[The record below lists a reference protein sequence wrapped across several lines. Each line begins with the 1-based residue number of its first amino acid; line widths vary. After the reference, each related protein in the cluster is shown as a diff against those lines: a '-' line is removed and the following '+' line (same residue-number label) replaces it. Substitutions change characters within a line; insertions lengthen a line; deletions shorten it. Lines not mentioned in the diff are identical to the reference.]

1 MTTAPTPPRP
11 PQPAPGPALGPHPRD
26 AGAGP
31 GGPPSAPIR
40 LPRGVDP
47 IALLTVVRIT
57 VARQNRGLRRLVLA
71 AMFALPIVFAVLI
84 RRYQTPYR
92 PASVEGSLIFGLIFP
107 ALVPLAALLL
117 ASGMVQDDVEEQT
130 LTYLLIRPIPRWAIY
145 IAKLAG
151 TVLVSWVRAAIF
163 TIGTLVAVYWGNE
176 RLMGLVLRERAVI
189 VAALLALALSAYSA
203 IFGGLSLWVRRT
215 LVVGAIYIV
224 GFEMIFGSIDFV
236 IRELTVIYYIRVLA
250 VRWLDLSGADWS
262 IDPATAV
269 SASTCVIV
277 LLGITFVFSAIGAI
291 TFNSREF
298 RVKTP
303 EGN

>member
-1 MTTAPTPPRP
+1 M
-11 PQPAPGPALGPHPRD
+11 
-26 AGAGP
+26 
-31 GGPPSAPIR
+31 
-40 LPRGVDP
+40 
-47 IALLTVVRIT
+47 VRIT
-57 VARQNRGLRRLVLA
+57 VARQNRGLRLLVLA
-71 AMFALPIVFAVLI
+71 ALFALPIVFAVLI

-107 ALVPLAALLL
+107 ALVPLTALLL

-145 IAKLAG
+145 LAKLAG
-151 TVLVSWVRAAIF
+151 TVLVSWARSVIF
-163 TIGTLVAVYWGNE
+163 TIGTLVAVYWGQE
-176 RLMGLVLRERAVI
+176 RLMGAVLRDRSLI
-189 VAALLALALSAYSA
+189 VAALLGLALSTYSA
-203 IFGGLSLWVRRT
+203 IFGAMSLWVRRT

-269 SASTCVIV
+269 SAFNLHDRAPRHQLR
-277 LLGITFVFSAIGAI
+277 LLGAGGDHASTPSSSASRRRRGTERSPGDQITRRIAGPGRRTRAG
-291 TFNSREF
+291 SR
-298 RVKTP
+298 
-303 EGN
+303 GS

>member
-11 PQPAPGPALGPHPRD
+11 SDPAPGPQPPEAAPRPV
-26 AGAGP
+26 A
-31 GGPPSAPIR
+31 PSAAPIR
-40 LPRGVDP
+40 LRRGIDP
-47 IALLTVVRIT
+47 VALLTVVRIT
-57 VARQNRGLRRLVLA
+57 VARQNRGLRLLVLA
-71 AMFALPIVFAVLI
+71 ALFALPIVFAVLI

-107 ALVPLAALLL
+107 ALVPLTALLL

-145 IAKLAG
+145 LAKLAG
-151 TVLVSWVRAAIF
+151 TVLVSWARSAIF
-163 TIGTLVAVYWGNE
+163 TIGMLVTVYWGQE
-176 RLMGLVLRERAVI
+176 RLMGEVLRNRSLI
-189 VAALLALALSAYSA
+189 VAALLGLALSTYSA
-203 IFGGLSLWVRRT
+203 IFGAMSLWVRRT

-236 IRELTVIYYIRVLA
+236 IRELTVIYYVRVLA

-277 LLGITFVFSAIGAI
+277 LLGITFVFSALGAI
-291 TFNSREF
+291 TFSTLEF

>member
-11 PQPAPGPALGPHPRD
+11 SDPAPGPQPPEAAPRPV
-26 AGAGP
+26 A
-31 GGPPSAPIR
+31 PSAAPIR
-40 LPRGVDP
+40 LRRGIDP
-47 IALLTVVRIT
+47 VALLTVVRIT
-57 VARQNRGLRRLVLA
+57 VARQNRGLRLLVLA
-71 AMFALPIVFAVLI
+71 ALFALPIVFAVLI

-107 ALVPLAALLL
+107 ALVPLTALLL

-145 IAKLAG
+145 LAKLAG
-151 TVLVSWVRAAIF
+151 TVLVSWARSAIF
-163 TIGTLVAVYWGNE
+163 TIGTLVAVYWGQE
-176 RLMGLVLRERAVI
+176 RLMGEVLRNRSLI
-189 VAALLALALSAYSA
+189 VAALLGLALSTYSA
-203 IFGGLSLWVRRT
+203 IFGAMSLWVRRT

-236 IRELTVIYYIRVLA
+236 IRELTVIYYVRVLA

-277 LLGITFVFSAIGAI
+277 LLGITFVFSALGAI
-291 TFNSREF
+291 TFSTLEF

>member
-11 PQPAPGPALGPHPRD
+11 SDPREAAPRL
-26 AGAGP
+26 
-31 GGPPSAPIR
+31 GGPSPAPIR
-40 LPRGVDP
+40 LPRGIDP
-47 IALLTVVRIT
+47 VALLTVVRIT
-57 VARQNRGLRRLVLA
+57 VARQNRGLRLLVLA
-71 AMFALPIVFAVLI
+71 ALFALPIVFAVLI

-92 PASVEGSLIFGLIFP
+92 PASVEGSLLFGLIFP
-107 ALVPLAALLL
+107 ALVPLTALLL

-145 IAKLAG
+145 LAKLAG
-151 TVLVSWVRAAIF
+151 TVLVSWARSAIF
-163 TIGTLVAVYWGNE
+163 TIGTLVAVYWGQE
-176 RLMGLVLRERAVI
+176 RLMGEVLRTRSLI
-189 VAALLALALSAYSA
+189 VAALLGLALSAYSA
-203 IFGGLSLWVRRT
+203 IFGAMSLWVRRT

-236 IRELTVIYYIRVLA
+236 IRELTVIYYVRVLA

-277 LLGITFVFSAIGAI
+277 LLGITFVFSALGAI
-291 TFNSREF
+291 TFNTLEF

>member
-1 MTTAPTPPRP
+1 MTTAPTPSRP
-11 PQPAPGPALGPHPRD
+11 SDPAPGLQPREAVPLPA
-26 AGAGP
+26 A
-31 GGPPSAPIR
+31 PSAAPIR
-40 LPRGVDP
+40 LPRGIDP
-47 IALLTVVRIT
+47 VALLTVVRIT
-57 VARQNRGLRRLVLA
+57 VARQNRGLRLLVLA
-71 AMFALPIVFAVLI
+71 ALFALPIVFAVLI

-92 PASVEGSLIFGLIFP
+92 PASVEGSLLFGLIFP
-107 ALVPLAALLL
+107 ALVPLTALLL

-145 IAKLAG
+145 LAKLAG
-151 TVLVSWVRAAIF
+151 TVLVSWARSAIF
-163 TIGTLVAVYWGNE
+163 TIGMLVAVYWGQE
-176 RLMGLVLRERAVI
+176 RLMGEVLRSRSLI
-189 VAALLALALSAYSA
+189 VAALLGLALSAYSA
-203 IFGGLSLWVRRT
+203 IFGAMSLWVRRT

-236 IRELTVIYYIRVLA
+236 IRELTVIYYVRVLA

-277 LLGITFVFSAIGAI
+277 LLGISFVFSALGAI
-291 TFNSREF
+291 TFNTLEF

>member
-1 MTTAPTPPRP
+1 MTTAPTPPLPSDPREAAPRP
-11 PQPAPGPALGPHPRD
+11 VGPSLAPV
-26 AGAGP
+26 
-31 GGPPSAPIR
+31 R
-40 LPRGVDP
+40 LPRGIDP
-47 IALLTVVRIT
+47 VALLTVVRIT
-57 VARQNRGLRRLVLA
+57 VARQNRGLRLLVLA
-71 AMFALPIVFAVLI
+71 ALFALPIVFAVLI

-92 PASVEGSLIFGLIFP
+92 PAQVEASLLFGLIFP
-107 ALVPLAALLL
+107 ALVPLTSLLL

-145 IAKLAG
+145 VAKLKG
-151 TVLVSWVRAAIF
+151 TVLVSWVRSAIF
-163 TIGTLVAVYWGNE
+163 TIGTMVAVYWGQD
-176 RLMGLVLRERAVI
+176 RLMGAVLRDRAMI
-189 VAALLALALSAYSA
+189 VAALLGLALSAYSA
-203 IFGGLSLWVRRT
+203 IFGAMSLWVRRT
-215 LVVGAIYIV
+215 LVVGAIFIV

-236 IRELTVIYYIRVLA
+236 IRELTVIYYVRVLA

-262 IDPATAV
+262 IDPETAV

-277 LLGITFVFSAIGAI
+277 LLGITFAFSALGAV

>member
-1 MTTAPTPPRP
+1 MTTAPTPSRP
-11 PQPAPGPALGPHPRD
+11 SDPAPGLQPREAVPLPA
-26 AGAGP
+26 A
-31 GGPPSAPIR
+31 PSAAPIR
-40 LPRGVDP
+40 LPRGIDP
-47 IALLTVVRIT
+47 VALLTVVRIT
-57 VARQNRGLRRLVLA
+57 VARQNRGLRLLVLA
-71 AMFALPIVFAVLI
+71 ALFALPIVFAVLI

-92 PASVEGSLIFGLIFP
+92 PASVEGSLLFGLIFP
-107 ALVPLAALLL
+107 ALVPLTALLL

-145 IAKLAG
+145 LAKLAG
-151 TVLVSWVRAAIF
+151 TVLVSWARSAIF
-163 TIGTLVAVYWGNE
+163 TIGMLVAVYWGQE
-176 RLMGLVLRERAVI
+176 RLMGEVLRSRSLI
-189 VAALLALALSAYSA
+189 VAALLGLALSAYSA
-203 IFGGLSLWVRRT
+203 IFGAMSLWVRRT

-236 IRELTVIYYIRVLA
+236 IRELTVIYYVRVLA

-277 LLGITFVFSAIGAI
+277 LLGITFVFSALGAI
-291 TFNSREF
+291 TFNTLEF